1 VNRRRATSTMPV
13 IDGTE
18 HVSVLRR
25 LGTTLHRDE
34 NGVALVMVIGV
45 GAVLA
50 LLTVAAI
57 AIALGSA
64 RSARIDQD
72 WNGALSAAYAG
83 VEEYQSRLAADP
95 TYGRFGN
102 PAAPYSASSAS
113 AISLPSGSAA
123 NPAFGLGAAGS
134 WATVPGSGAT
144 ASYRYEVDV
153 ADFDT
158 TGGISLRSTGR
169 VGAHTRTVV
178 AELKVNSFLDYL
190 YFTDFEVQDP
200 TGASN
205 EAACTQY
212 AYAGRDDADNC
223 GEISFD
229 RDDVLKGPVHSNDK
243 IRSCGARFD
252 GPVTTAFSAPAGQ
265 LLYSV
270 MDSNS
275 RSGDCVASN
284 FSPASGPT
292 TVGAVVMPATNA
304 GMKLETRSDLTNPAG
319 CLFTGPTQI
328 TFNSDGTVTVRS
340 PWTRKTQIT
349 GDPASGG
356 SAPAACGVPGRTG
369 LGSLTGST
377 FTVPANN
384 VIYVQDVPGV
394 STDPNYWSPT
404 DSPRV
409 QTATGS
415 EQLPVVCTDSRGQYV
430 GNGIGYPIANE
441 SARAADYGC
450 RVGDAFVQGVLRG
463 SVTVATSHFLYVTG
477 NVTLANAN
485 RDMLGLVGNDA
496 VLVWNP
502 VNGSGETVMPEAVR
516 VNREIHAAILSVS
529 HTFKVQNQTQGGARG
544 TLKVVGAIA
553 QKFRGVVRSGTNG
566 YLKDYSYDSR
576 FTTRTPPKFLLPV
589 STTYAVTLWIE
600 TTAAFDSR
608 GAVR

>member
-1 VNRRRATSTMPV
+1 V
-13 IDGTE
+13 I
-18 HVSVLRR
+18 RR

-34 NGVALVMVIGV
+34 NGVALVMVLGV

-72 WNGALSAAYAG
+72 WNAALSAAYAG

-102 PAAPYSASSAS
+102 PAAPYSVSSAS
-113 AISLPSGSAA
+113 AISLPTGAAA

-134 WATVPGSGAT
+134 WAAVPGSGGT
-144 ASYRYEVDV
+144 AGYRYEVDV

-169 VGAHTRTVV
+169 VGAQTRTVV

-190 YFTDFEVQDP
+190 YFTDYEVQDP
-200 TGASN
+200 AGTGASN

-212 AYAGRDDADNC
+212 AYAGRDDSDNC

-229 RDDVLKGPVHSNDK
+229 RDDVLKGPVHSNDR

-252 GPVTTAFSAPAGQ
+252 GPVTTAYSAPAGQ
-265 LLYSV
+265 LLYSIE
-270 MDSNS
+270 DSNGN
-275 RSGDCVASN
+275 RGDNCVAST

-304 GMKLETRSDLTNPAG
+304 AMKQETRSDVTTPAG
-319 CLFTGPTQI
+319 CLFTGPTRI
-328 TFNSDGTVTVRS
+328 TFNTDGTVTVRS
-340 PWTRKTQIT
+340 PWTRKTRIT

-356 SAPAACGVPGRTG
+356 SAPAACGVPGATG
-369 LGSLTGST
+369 LGSRAGST

-394 STDPNYWSPT
+394 SGDPNFWATDEFPT
-404 DSPRV
+404 V
-409 QTATGS
+409 QAATGS
-415 EQLPVVCTDSRGQYV
+415 GTTALTCTGADDSSR
-430 GNGIGYPIANE
+430 GNGIGFPIRNE
-441 SARAADYGC
+441 AAGSADYKC
-450 RVGDAFVQGVLRG
+450 TVGDAFVQGVLRG

-477 NVTLANAN
+477 DITLANTN

-502 VNGSGETVMPEAVR
+502 VNGAGGSIMPEAVR
-516 VNREIHAAILSVS
+516 GDRKIYAAILSVS
-529 HTFKVQNQTQGGARG
+529 HTFKVQNQTQGGDRG
-544 TLKVVGAIA
+544 TLTVVGAIA
-553 QKFRGVVRSGTNG
+553 QKFRGVVRSGSNG
-566 YLKDYSYDSR
+566 YLKDYSYDAR

-589 STTYAVTLWIE
+589 STSYAVTLWIE